1 MRGGRDGPQDTFC
14 GARLGAECLVFLF
27 ENRVHHGVAQLA
39 LTSWAGSSAWIG
51 YMTWIKALMCRSARA
66 SGFCGPGGLG
76 CCSEASKYCR
86 GCDLIPPFDFDSDS
100 DATLGSGWFVQTVG
114 HRRTEP
120 GEAIAPASY
129 VNDSGRDRHR
139 HCAGSA
145 CAQKCGAAGHSDSE
159 WAKLDTA

>member
-1 MRGGRDGPQDTFC
+1 M
-14 GARLGAECLVFLF
+14 A
-27 ENRVHHGVAQLA
+27 AQLA
-39 LTSWAGSSAWIG
+39 KSSWAGSSAWIG

-66 SGFCGPGGLG
+66 SGFCGPGGLS

-86 GCDLIPPFDFDSDS
+86 GCDLIPPFDRDFDSDS

-120 GEAIAPASY
+120 GEAIARASY
-129 VNDSGRDRHR
+129 ANDSGRDRHR

-145 CAQKCGAAGHSDSE
+145 CAQKVRSSRTLGFGMG
-159 WAKLDTA
+159 

>member
-1 MRGGRDGPQDTFC
+1 MPNAMHDWMSVSWH
-14 GARLGAECLVFLF
+14 LCLFVCQ
-27 ENRVHHGVAQLA
+27 NGSWAAQLA
-39 LTSWAGSSAWIG
+39 KSSWAGSSAWIG

-86 GCDLIPPFDFDSDS
+86 GCDLIPPFDRDFDSDS

-120 GEAIAPASY
+120 GQAIAPASY

-139 HCAGSA
+139 HCACSA
-145 CAQKCGAAGHSDSE
+145 CAQKVRSSRTLGFGMG
-159 WAKLDTA
+159 